1 MIVEFRA
8 PIHGYILEFPTGMA
22 EDTNYEENA
31 KRELLEETG
40 YVVDKILK
48 APSPTLY
55 YDPWKSD
62 ETTQLFLASINGD
75 DPDSFKGQ
83 RL

>member
-8 PIHGYILEFPTGMA
+8 PVHGYTLEFPTGMA

-31 KRELLEETG
+31 RRELLEETG
-40 YVVDKILK
+40 YVIDKIVK
-48 APSPTLY
+48 TPTPILY

-62 ETTQLFLASINGD
+62 ENTYLFVA
-75 DPDSFKGQ
+75 
-83 RL
+83 